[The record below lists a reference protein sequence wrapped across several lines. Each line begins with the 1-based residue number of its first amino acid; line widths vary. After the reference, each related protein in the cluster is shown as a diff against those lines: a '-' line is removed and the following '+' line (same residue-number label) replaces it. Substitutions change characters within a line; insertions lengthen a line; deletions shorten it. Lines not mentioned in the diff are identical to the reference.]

1 MSEVNLELESQVNE
15 VFVRTIVTQK
25 FKNPYEQPLELKIYI
40 DKNDDILFSSF
51 QAKIGESIMVKSKL
65 IKKEKAEV
73 KYTDSISSGN
83 AAIFV
88 SEYEGKIII
97 NMGNIPAKE
106 EVIFISEF
114 IHFSKH
120 SDLYEFEIL
129 RNLPIFEGKDETFYN
144 TKLKEKINIKTI
156 NKIFNIAKDINVEGL
171 KIIEEKYLNEEKNEY
186 LISYEIKKMQKYKS
200 DTPSKIFFDTNHNE
214 PSAFLQKSS
223 KLNEDNYIIQ
233 CKPKYFA
240 DEKEKEISPALFIFL
255 IDQSGSMWGDRIE
268 ITKKALQLFLQSLP
282 ANSYYQL
289 VGFGSD
295 YKKYDE
301 KPKEY
306 TQENISESIKLIE
319 TLDADLG
326 GTNIYDPLSDVSFA
340 TYKNINLRKNIFL
353 LTDGYIDHREKTL
366 DFIKNNNS
374 KFRIFSIGIG
384 NSFDERL
391 IKESGLYG
399 RGGYNFCRK
408 LYGLNSII
416 AKEINNVNNLWISN
430 FKAKCNLDND
440 NICETKMPE
449 IIMQNDIVNLNY
461 IIPRKTIDKINLEIT
476 YNLDDNEKIEK
487 KYEIV
492 PKIIPE
498 GEEISKLI
506 IKDFINNIPDEDE
519 KTKKSLKYQI
529 FNNKTSL
536 FAEVELSEKISEEMK
551 LKIIGDEKKNILEIF
566 KPKEE
571 THAYYNNYNYNNNYT
586 YSPTPTFYGSMSG
599 SNSFMGCGMSMGGG
613 MPMGCGMSMGGGMP
627 MGFSMMN
634 MPMSMAP
641 PMNMSMSMAP
651 PMNMMNMGMNNM
663 MNMGMNN
670 MMNMG
675 MNNMMNMGMNNMNNM
690 NSMMNMRNNMP
701 NSMDKK
707 KEININDLEK
717 NSNNEGKEKNKKI
730 EEEKNKIIE
739 KEKLKKKLLEESRIK
754 NEELER
760 KKLAEKEEI
769 MKIIKTQDFI
779 NGYWEIND
787 KTKIILEKCKKE
799 YELLKGLK
807 DKSIDDKVAITILII
822 YYINKEHFKLVS
834 ELTMIFKKAKL
845 FIEKEIKCSYE
856 EIVENLK
863 SI

>member
-15 VFVRTIVTQK
+15 VFVKTIVTQK

-88 SEYEGKIII
+88 SEYDGKIII

-156 NKIFNIAKDINVEGL
+156 NKIFNIAKDINVEGF

-186 LISYEIKKMQKYKS
+186 LISYEIKKMPKYKS
-200 DTPSKIFFDTNHNE
+200 NTPSKIFFDTNHNE

-255 IDQSGSMWGDRIE
+255 IDQSGSMWGDRME

-282 ANSYYQL
+282 AKSYYQL

-295 YKKYDE
+295 YEKYDE
-301 KPKEY
+301 NPKEY

-319 TLDADLG
+319 TLEASLG

-353 LTDGYIDHREKTL
+353 LTDGYIEHREKTL

-384 NSFDERL
+384 DSFDESL

-399 RGGYNFCRK
+399 RGGYNFCPK
-408 LYGLNSII
+408 LDGLNSII
-416 AKEINNVNNLWISN
+416 AKEINNVNNPWISN
-430 FKAKCNLDND
+430 FKAKCSLDND

-492 PKIIPE
+492 PKKIPE

-506 IKDFINNIPDEDE
+506 IKDFINNIVDEDE

-529 FNNKTSL
+529 FNNETSL

-566 KPKEE
+566 KPKKE
-571 THAYYNNYNYNNNYT
+571 TQAHYNNNFNNNYNFYPPSPPS
-586 YSPTPTFYGSMSG
+586 YSSMSG
-599 SNSFMGCGMSMGGG
+599 HNSFMGCGMSLGGG
-613 MPMGCGMSMGGGMP
+613 IPMGCGMSMG
-627 MGFSMMN
+627 FSMMN
-634 MPMSMAP
+634 MPP
-641 PMNMSMSMAP
+641 PM
-651 PMNMMNMGMNNM
+651 
-663 MNMGMNN
+663 
-670 MMNMG
+670 
-675 MNNMMNMGMNNMNNM
+675 NMMNMGMNNMNNM
-690 NSMMNMRNNMP
+690 NSMMNMGMNNMNNINSMMNMAVNNMNNMISMMNMGSNMP

-717 NSNNEGKEKNKKI
+717 SSNKEDKEKNKKT

-739 KEKLKKKLLEESRIK
+739 KEKLKKKLEEESRIK

-807 DKSIDDKVAITILII
+807 DTSIDDKVAMTILII